1 MLLTTTALLA
11 LGAAFFAYLVS
22 TVLQWRRLAHV
33 PGPFLASLT
42 KGWMVKES
50 LKGCQPISFKE
61 VNDKYGK
68 MPTAVVC
75 MVITNRAQRLT
86 GAGRP

>member
-1 MLLTTTALLA
+1 MLPTTALLLA

-22 TVLQWRRLAHV
+22 AFLQWRRLAHV

-50 LKGCQPISFKE
+50 LKGRQPISFKE

-68 MPTAVVC
+68 TPIAFHAMH
-75 MVITNRAQRLT
+75 RRH
-86 GAGRP
+86 

>member
-1 MLLTTTALLA
+1 MLTTTALLA
-11 LGAAFFAYLVS
+11 LSAAFFAYLVS

-61 VNDKYGK
+61 VNDKYGRI
-68 MPTAVVC
+68 PIASHCVYGNC
-75 MVITNRAQRLT
+75 SQRA
-86 GAGRP
+86 

>member
-1 MLLTTTALLA
+1 MLLTTALLA

-22 TVLQWRRLAHV
+22 AFLQWRRLAHV
-33 PGPFLASLT
+33 PGPFFASLT

-68 MPTAVVC
+68 TPIACNCVHD
-75 MVITNRAQRLT
+75 NR
-86 GAGRP
+86 